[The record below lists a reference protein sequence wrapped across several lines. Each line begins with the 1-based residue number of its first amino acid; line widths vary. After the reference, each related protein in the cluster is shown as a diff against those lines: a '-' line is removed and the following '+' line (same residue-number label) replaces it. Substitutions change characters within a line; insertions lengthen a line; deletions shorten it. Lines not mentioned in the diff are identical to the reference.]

1 MHRRHKTFP
10 SQGQLLFPLLS
21 TLGKAEAPMRAADVV
36 EVLGEQFHLSRAQRE
51 ERVTIPGDG
60 QITQLWGR
68 HVRFARQKLV
78 ARGLVHSTRH
88 GHWALSDD
96 GAASVAAATRG
107 VAVRVWV
114 TAGGEPL
121 LAHVEQVISLPA
133 TGPVTTH
140 TLVQGDS
147 RDLSWIDDQSIAL
160 AVASP
165 PYVNLKSYVDAPGQL
180 GAIDDYSEFLDALDA
195 VWRECFRVLTPGG
208 RLAVNVGD
216 VLRSRKQA
224 GRHFVLPLHAD
235 ILVRSRA
242 VGFDALTGI
251 VWQKRG
257 NRGTEQ
263 GGARAFLGK
272 PYEPNAVVQ
281 AELEHVLMLRKPG
294 GYRSP
299 TAAQRAA
306 SRLSRD
312 DHAKYFRAIWG
323 DIPGASTRDG
333 HPAPFPIELP
343 YRLIRMFSFVGDDV
357 LDPFA
362 GRFTTAVAAMR
373 AGRHSVGV
381 DVGAPYVAHGAA
393 RLRAEALRLAS

>member
-1 MHRRHKTFP
+1 
-10 SQGQLLFPLLS
+10 
-21 TLGKAEAPMRAADVV
+21 
-36 EVLGEQFHLSRAQRE
+36 
-51 ERVTIPGDG
+51 
-60 QITQLWGR
+60 
-68 HVRFARQKLV
+68 
-78 ARGLVHSTRH
+78 
-88 GHWALSDD
+88 
-96 GAASVAAATRG
+96 
-107 VAVRVWV
+107 
-114 TAGGEPL
+114 
-121 LAHVEQVISLPA
+121 
-133 TGPVTTH
+133 VTTH

-165 PYVNLKSYVDAPGQL
+165 PYANLKTYVDAPGQL
-180 GAIDDYSEFLDALDA
+180 GAIDDYHEFLEALDF

-257 NRGTEQ
+257 NLHTEQ
-263 GGARAFLGK
+263 GGARTFLGK
-272 PYEPNAVVQ
+272 PYEPNAIVH
-281 AELEHVLMLRKPG
+281 AELEHMLMLRKPG
-294 GYRSP
+294 YRSP
-299 TAAQRAA
+299 TPGQRAV
-306 SRLSRD
+306 SRLSRE
-312 DHAKYFRAIWG
+312 DHARYFRAVWS

-333 HPAPFPIELP
+333 HPAPFPIEVP
-343 YRLIRMFSFVGDDV
+343 HRLIRMFSFVGDDV

-362 GRFTTAVAAMR
+362 GRFTTAIAAMR

-381 DVGAPYVAHGAA
+381 DVGASYVAQGAA
-393 RLRAEALRLAS
+393 RLRAEAVRLAS